1 MGAMQAGETLVSVGQ
16 DTRLNYRVLDIR
28 TPANQ
33 GIFRIQSQV
42 GNVRGYDFGL
52 TFLANHGAFFCYFL
66 ALPYQDFLFN
76 KYFDWIEVAL

>member
-1 MGAMQAGETLVSVGQ
+1 MQAGETLVSVGQ

-42 GNVRGYDFGL
+42 GIVRGYNFLL
-52 TFLANHGAFFCYFL
+52 TFWANYRAFASIFFGGSFPHPRHIIL
-66 ALPYQDFLFN
+66 TG
-76 KYFDWIEVAL
+76 